1 MTGSRFIH
9 LSRTDSN
16 SFSWL
21 HQFHY
26 TYVLHRIYPFTICR
40 KERRRRYREWACEH
54 SWGGESGANGERSIN
69 TYTVLGMRWV
79 AGEKG
84 RSCCVAQGAQSGAL

>member
-1 MTGSRFIH
+1 MYYIVFIH
-9 LSRTDSN
+9 S
-16 SFSWL
+16 
-21 HQFHY
+21 
-26 TYVLHRIYPFTICR
+26 PFVGR
-40 KERRRRYREWACEH
+40 KGDADIENGLVNTVG
-54 SWGGESGANGERSIN
+54 GGESGANGERSIN